1 MSKAR
6 LVITAVTVEKRP
18 VSEVAKSYGVARS
31 WVYTLLARYE
41 AEGKAA
47 FEPRSRRPK
56 ASPRATS
63 PDTVELI
70 VTLRKE
76 LAGQGLDAG
85 PQTIIWHQGG
95 ILFLNPATGKQIEV
109 SNFVISVHR
118 GVLTAEANGNPKVRV
133 PLFQLSLDPRH
144 DPRGTALR
152 ADQRDRRHP
161 HRNRS
166 QRPGH
171 HLRHHPVHAGPGNR
185 HRQHAPAV
193 LIRRRPSRRQQHQ
206 PWHPVW

>member
-1 MSKAR
+1 VAVQVLAGTVVSHGGAR
-6 LVITAVTVEKRP
+6 V
-18 VSEVAKSYGVARS
+18 GVAGGDLDIAQ
-31 WVYTLLARYE
+31 VD
-41 AEGKAA
+41 
-47 FEPRSRRPK
+47 
-56 ASPRATS
+56 AS
-63 PDTVELI
+63 VEHGGDKS
-70 VTLRKE
+70 VPQHMRMCP
-76 LAGQGLDAG
+76 GDLDAAC
-85 PQTIIWHQGG
+85 
-95 ILFLNPATGKQIEV
+95 LKQIEV
-109 SNFVISVHR
+109 SNFVISVHQ

-152 ADQRDRRHP
+152 ADQRDRRYP